1 MAGPHSFKVATGEC
15 NTYTSHMDAIARH
28 RCMIYAGSPAK
39 HLRGVAQVM
48 IEKLGGNNRCLY
60 LNSPTMVAGIRSH
73 LAATGLDVAQEVNK
87 RSLVL
92 SSGQN
97 HLVNGRFDVD
107 RMLSMLGSAVD
118 EAVADGYAGLWA
130 TGDMTWELGSE
141 ENFDKLMEYECG
153 LEKMFRSY
161 PALSGI
167 CQYHQ
172 DTLPDDALHVALSS
186 HRAVYINETLSR
198 VNPIYSPI
206 ESPTTKRLSTPRLK
220 EMLRHLHL
228 QAGS

>member
-1 MAGPHSFKVATGEC
+1 
-15 NTYTSHMDAIARH
+15 
-28 RCMIYAGSPAK
+28 MIYAGSPAK
-39 HLRGVAQVM
+39 HLRGFAEVM
-48 IEKLGGNNRCLY
+48 IEKLRVNNRCLY
-60 LNSPTMVAGIRSH
+60 LNSPTMVAGIRSY
-73 LAATGLDVAQEVNK
+73 LAAAGLDVAQEVNK

-92 SSGQN
+92 SSEQE
-97 HLVNGRFDVD
+97 HLVNGRFDAD

-118 EAVADGYAGLWA
+118 DAVADGYAGFWA
-130 TGDMTWELGSE
+130 AGDMTWELGSE

-153 LEKMFRSY
+153 LEKMFGSH

-172 DTLPDDALHVALSS
+172 DTLPDDALQVALSR

-198 VNPIYSPI
+198 LNPIYSPI
-206 ESPTTKRLSTPRLK
+206 ESPTAKRLSTPRLK
-220 EMLRHLHL
+220 EMLSHLHL

>member
-1 MAGPHSFKVATGEC
+1 
-15 NTYTSHMDAIARH
+15 
-28 RCMIYAGSPAK
+28 MIYAGSPAK

-48 IEKLGGNNRCLY
+48 IENLGANTRCLY
-60 LNSPTMVAGIRSH
+60 LNSPTMVAGIRSY
-73 LAATGLDVAQEVNK
+73 LAAAGLGVVEEVNR

-92 SSGQN
+92 SSVQS

-107 RMLSMLGSAVD
+107 GMLSLLGSAVD
-118 EAVADGYAGLWA
+118 RALAEGYAGLWA

-141 ENFDKLMEYECG
+141 ENFEKLMEYECG
-153 LEKMFRSY
+153 LEILFRRH

-172 DTLPDDALHVALSS
+172 DTLPDDTLHVALSR

-198 VNPIYSPI
+198 LNPIYSPI
-206 ESPTTKRLSTPRLK
+206 ESPTAKRLSTPRLK
-220 EMLRHLHL
+220 EMLGHLHL
-228 QAGS
+228 QAES